1 MIIDTQL
8 ASLFTAAALIVIG
21 IFGVLFPG
29 QLDKKG
35 DSI

>member
-21 IFGVLFPG
+21 IFGVF
-29 QLDKKG
+29 
-35 DSI
+35 SWTT